1 MGEQIAVEGR
11 VVVEE
16 IAQVQ
21 RGPGRRELV
30 EADLARSDLGPV
42 ALPHELMLG
51 VGRSL
56 ADCLEDHAP
65 MLAAVPLR
73 SRPGRA
79 RLDERNVTTA
89 VLLVARPGT
98 PARARR
104 RRPRWCRWQSPGPSG
119 RAGCGPSGRARPVAF
134 RDEGRPSA
142 LARRQLL
149 SVVPGR

>member
-89 VLLVARPGT
+89 VLLVVRSGTPRGPDDGGRGGAGGSRRARPGE
-98 PARARR
+98 
-104 RRPRWCRWQSPGPSG
+104 PG
-119 RAGCGPSGRARPVAF
+119 AARP
-134 RDEGRPSA
+134 GGPGQSHSA
-142 LARRQLL
+142 TRGDHRR
-149 SVVPGR
+149 SPDASS